1 MAKTF
6 DPRKAGAAADEMIK
20 NLQTPAGE
28 QTPPSNEQTPTPS
41 NEPAVTAGESTPAVT
56 SPDPAPAP
64 QPSEVDALKQR
75 LQAAEQAARE
85 ADQRWRSLQGM
96 IDKRDSELDQMRQLI
111 ATLQQAPKEP
121 ERPQSF
127 VTKADEEAFG
137 ADMIDLNRRVAK
149 ETVSAEVDQLK
160 QYIAKLED
168 KLGIVS
174 QATVQTNQARF
185 EERLAGV
192 IPNWM
197 QINEDP
203 SFIAW
208 LGKYKLTALRE
219 AYKEFDVDG
228 VAQFFRDYVATL
240 PAPAATPTQ
249 PKADDIVAPSKG
261 TASTPTTQTTEHLWT
276 REEIAKLYRDKQEG
290 RVSAADFAKA
300 EAEIFKQANAGKIAA

>member
-6 DPRKAGAAADEMIK
+6 DPKKAGQAADDLIK
-20 NLQTPAGE
+20 NLQTQPSAAE
-28 QTPPSNEQTPTPS
+28 QVPPVVDATPTPS
-41 NEPAVTAGESTPAVT
+41 NEPAPAGESTPAVT
-56 SPDPAPAP
+56 PPAAQ

-75 LQAAEQAARE
+75 LQAAEQVARE

-111 ATLQQAPKEP
+111 ATMQAAPKEP

-127 VTKADEEAFG
+127 VTKADEDAFG

-149 ETVSAEVDQLK
+149 ETVSAEVNQLK

-174 QATVQTNQARF
+174 QATVQSNQARF
-185 EERLAGV
+185 EERLSMV
-192 IPNWM
+192 VPNWA

-203 SFIAW
+203 GFIAW
-208 LGKYKLTALRE
+208 LGKYKMTALRA
-219 AYKEFDVDG
+219 AYQEFDVEG
-228 VAQFFRDYVATL
+228 VASFFKDYIATL
-240 PAPAATPTQ
+240 PTPAAPPTQ
-249 PKADDIVAPSKG
+249 PSAEDIVAPSKG
-261 TASTPTTQTTEHLWT
+261 TASTPTAPAAEHIWT
-276 REEIAKLYRDKQEG
+276 REDIKRLYHDKQEG
-290 RVSAADFAKA
+290 RISAAEFAKA